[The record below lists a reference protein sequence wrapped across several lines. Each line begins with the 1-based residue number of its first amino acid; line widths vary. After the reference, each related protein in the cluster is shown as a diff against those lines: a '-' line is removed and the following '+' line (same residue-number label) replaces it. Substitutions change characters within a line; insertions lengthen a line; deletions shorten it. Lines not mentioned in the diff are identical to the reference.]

1 MNTLLTLAYKLSQ
14 MVWKVTRPITI
25 GVRVVLARDGTFM
38 LVKPSYQTFWT
49 LPGGG
54 VEPAETLEQTARR
67 EIMEEAGAEAG
78 PLRLLGVYTNFLE
91 NKSDHIV
98 VFAADRVQLVEDHRP
113 DAEIEQ
119 LGFFKL
125 DDLPENTAPGARRR
139 LEEYL
144 SGSGPYFSM
153 W

>member
-1 MNTLLTLAYKLSQ
+1 MNALITLAYKLSQ
-14 MVWKVTRPITI
+14 MVWKVTRPITV
-25 GVRVVLARDGTFM
+25 GVRVVLVQDGAFL

-67 EIMEEAGAEAG
+67 EIREEVGAEAG
-78 PLRLLGVYTNFLE
+78 HLHLLGVYTSFLE

-98 VFAADRVQLVEDHRP
+98 VFASDQVRLDENHRP

-119 LGFFKL
+119 HQFFSL
-125 DDLPENTAPGARRR
+125 ENLPENIAPGARRR

-144 SGSGPYFSM
+144 SGSGPYNGV